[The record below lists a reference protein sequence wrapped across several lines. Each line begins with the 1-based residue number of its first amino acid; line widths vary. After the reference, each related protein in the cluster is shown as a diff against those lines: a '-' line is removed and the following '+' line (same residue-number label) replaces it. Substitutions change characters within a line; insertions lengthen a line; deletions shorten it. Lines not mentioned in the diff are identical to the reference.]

1 MNWIYRVPHF
11 WHPANKGFAEC
22 QFLHTRQTPTRI
34 PPHPAA
40 HSHTRAHPPAPHTH
54 TGTPVPGRRRRPYPR
69 PPKLKWLVIRHLELI
84 PGSNSC
90 TTCSPL
96 QNWSFYFCVIF
107 GGIFSDFWFVEFGC
121 DWGETSW
128 GILVLG
134 HVWSRLGW
142 SPNKSFTWAPRFCF
156 WGFFEFSHV
165 IWIFWSLSTNWAM
178 ISWE

>member
-1 MNWIYRVPHF
+1 MPLF
-11 WHPANKGFAEC
+11 WHPAKKGFAEC
-22 QFLHTRQTPTRI
+22 QILHTRQTPTRI

-40 HSHTRAHPPAPHTH
+40 HSHTRAHPPVPHTH

-134 HVWSRLGW
+134 HVWSRLG
-142 SPNKSFTWAPRFCF
+142 SPITNPSLEHHKFGVFPNFPFHLAFFDFLKLELKSQSF
-156 WGFFEFSHV
+156 
-165 IWIFWSLSTNWAM
+165 
-178 ISWE
+178 

>member
-1 MNWIYRVPHF
+1 MPQF
-11 WHPANKGFAEC
+11 WHPAKKGFAEC
-22 QFLHTRQTPTRI
+22 QIWHTRQTPTHIPRI
-34 PPHPAA
+34 RPHTATHAHTHPRHTRTQAHPSPAA
-40 HSHTRAHPPAPHTH
+40 AGAPC
-54 TGTPVPGRRRRPYPR
+54 PW

-142 SPNKSFTWAPRFCF
+142 SPNKSFTWAPRYYF

-165 IWIFWSLSTNWAM
+165 IWIF
-178 ISWE
+178 

>member
-1 MNWIYRVPHF
+1 MPHF
-11 WHPANKGFAEC
+11 WHPAKKGIAER
-22 QFLHTRQTPTRI
+22 QILHTRQTPHSYT
-34 PPHPAA
+34 PHLATY
-40 HSHTRAHPPAPHTH
+40 SHTRAHTPAPHTH

-128 GILVLG
+128 RILMLG